1 MVSWKIIIIQLATL
15 LLITQST
22 SNILLIY
29 YNNLQIFIQLQTN
42 AQLSSDNKRYFV
54 VAFISLITW

>member
-42 AQLSSDNKRYFV
+42 AQLSSDNKHYFV